1 MEFNFVYLDNIK
13 KTSYRDRGLHIFQ
26 DCTSNFII
34 IHMYIIKGT
43 YTETLPLGQV
53 MY

>member
-1 MEFNFVYLDNIK
+1 MLTLNINIK

-26 DCTSNFII
+26 DCTSHFII
-34 IHMYIIKGT
+34 HVIHMYIIKGT
-43 YTETLPLGQV
+43 STETLPLGQV